1 MTSEDEGRDC
11 FRAEGDEDSLLTN
24 SELVVGA
31 VSSILRDS
39 NLKRADAM
47 SVEKA
52 LALSLKGVAT
62 VCPDAFICSFHHC
75 FKLSINFISFLQ
87 MVTYMK
93 SLARRTSFAEGSV
106 GAVKAYK
113 SKVASLTS
121 EKADLQAQ
129 MQRLAEDAMKYES
142 DLKHTM
148 TTKARAKDK
157 EKKARGELR
166 VTEDELRAVRDELQ
180 VARDELQVVRDELC
194 IKAMT
199 LSRVNQE
206 ASEAIRSVER
216 LTEEC
221 YGLRGDLQG

>member
-1 MTSEDEGRDC
+1 MTSEDEGKDC

-24 SELVVGA
+24 SELAVGA

-52 LALSLKGVAT
+52 LALSLQGVAT

-93 SLARRTSFAEGSV
+93 SLARRASFAEGSIR
-106 GAVKAYK
+106 AVKAYK
-113 SKVASLTS
+113 AKVASLTS
-121 EKADLQAQ
+121 KKVDLQAQ
-129 MQRLAEDAMKYES
+129 MQRLVEDVVKYES
-142 DLKHTM
+142 DLKHM
-148 TTKARAKDK
+148 TAKARAKDK

-166 VTEDELRAVRDELQ
+166 VTEDELREVRDELQ
-180 VARDELQVVRDELC
+180 VARDELHVVQDELL
-194 IKAMT
+194 IKATT

-206 ASEAIRSVER
+206 ASEAISSVKR
-216 LTEEC
+216 LTEEWH
-221 YGLRGDLQG
+221 GLRRDL